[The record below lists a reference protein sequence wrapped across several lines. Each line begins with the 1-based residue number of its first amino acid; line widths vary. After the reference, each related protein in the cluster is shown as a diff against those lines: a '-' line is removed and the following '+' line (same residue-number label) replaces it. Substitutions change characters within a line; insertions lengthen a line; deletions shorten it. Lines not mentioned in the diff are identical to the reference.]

1 MPLKCRIVTVIFPDV
16 LSKLFKIQNC
26 FTSSYIFQKLG
37 QGKCLFLPAS
47 SPRRGSGFL
56 NSPLSQSQSGVPFL
70 GAQGAQAP
78 PKLGGRKLR
87 ILQEGGL
94 KPPQYSSHAGKMTL
108 FKPFRTSL
116 SKKIFETPQYLAPN
130 GAPDNK

>member
-1 MPLKCRIVTVIFPDV
+1 MKKEFTYLKYD
-16 LSKLFKIQNC
+16 
-26 FTSSYIFQKLG
+26 FQYLTK
-37 QGKCLFLPAS
+37 F
-47 SPRRGSGFL
+47 RGAIPG
-56 NSPLSQSQSGVPFL
+56 

-87 ILQEGGL
+87 ILQKGGL

-116 SKKIFETPQYLAPN
+116 SKEIFETPQYLAPN
-130 GAPDNK
+130 GAPATASSRHV